1 MKHQTP
7 ESNNQFHFENL
18 VKENEQIHN
27 HFQQQAV
34 KAVNISLTLRN
45 WLIGYYIVE
54 FEQNGAD
61 RANYGGKL
69 LKNLSEK
76 INVNGLKET
85 NLKLARQFYKSYPEL
100 VELITTSFK
109 NLLPTSIRQ
118 LVTDQFK
125 IIDNESVKISQLVTD
140 EFSDQNSIKKTQS
153 YYSQLIEKI
162 SFTHF
167 VELIKI
173 EDKTKRSF
181 YELLILKSTPSIN
194 QLKHQI
200 NSLAY
205 ERVGLSASSEIA
217 FSQLQS
223 KIEPQQASDAVKS
236 VFFFDFLNLPTNVLV
251 EEKELES
258 ALINH
263 LQEFIQELGIG
274 FCFEARQ
281 KRILIDDE
289 YYFTDLVFYH
299 RILKCHILIE
309 LKIDAFKHEHLSQL
323 NTYVAYYNAEIK
335 RQDDNPT
342 IGILLCTEKGKKL
355 VEYATAGM
363 DNQLFV
369 SKYLL
374 ELPQKEQLEAF
385 LNKEVNEWGQK

>member
-1 MKHQTP
+1 
-7 ESNNQFHFENL
+7 
-18 VKENEQIHN
+18 
-27 HFQQQAV
+27 
-34 KAVNISLTLRN
+34 
-45 WLIGYYIVE
+45 
-54 FEQNGAD
+54 
-61 RANYGGKL
+61 
-69 LKNLSEK
+69 
-76 INVNGLKET
+76 
-85 NLKLARQFYKSYPEL
+85 
-100 VELITTSFK
+100 
-109 NLLPTSIRQ
+109 
-118 LVTDQFK
+118 
-125 IIDNESVKISQLVTD
+125 
-140 EFSDQNSIKKTQS
+140 
-153 YYSQLIEKI
+153 
-162 SFTHF
+162 
-167 VELIKI
+167 
-173 EDKTKRSF
+173 
-181 YELLILKSTPSIN
+181 
-194 QLKHQI
+194 
-200 NSLAY
+200 
-205 ERVGLSASSEIA
+205 
-217 FSQLQS
+217 
-223 KIEPQQASDAVKS
+223 
-236 VFFFDFLNLPTNVLV
+236 LV

>member
-1 MKHQTP
+1 MKLQTP

-18 VKENEQIHN
+18 VKEIEQIHN

-125 IIDNESVKISQLVTD
+125 IIDNESIKISQLVTD

>member
-1 MKHQTP
+1 MNKPQT
-7 ESNNQFHFENL
+7 NKNKTLHFENL
-18 VKENEQIHN
+18 VNNIEQIHH

-34 KAVNISLTLRN
+34 KAVNVSLTIRN
-45 WLIGYYIVE
+45 WLIGFYIVE

-61 RANYGGKL
+61 RAKYGEKLMKSLSDKISGKG
-69 LKNLSEK
+69 LS
-76 INVNGLKET
+76 ET
-85 NLKLARQFYKSYPEL
+85 NLKLSRQFFKVYPEMM
-100 VELITTSFK
+100 ELFNSSFK
-109 NLLPTSIRQ
+109 SLLPKTIG
-118 LVTDQFK
+118 
-125 IIDNESVKISQLVTD
+125 QLVTD
-140 EFSDQNSIKKTQS
+140 EIENSDNENTIISQLSTDEFKKKEDLPNKLN
-153 YYSQLIEKI
+153 YYRQLIEKV

-167 VELIKI
+167 VELLKI

-181 YELLILKSTPSIN
+181 YELFILKATPSIIEF
-194 QLKHQI
+194 KRQI

-205 ERVGLSASSEIA
+205 ERVGLSANTEIA
-217 FSQLQS
+217 FEQLHN
-223 KIEPQQASDAVKS
+223 KIEPEQISDAVKS
-236 VFFFDFLNLPTNVLV
+236 VFFFDFLGLKSNDLV
-251 EEKELES
+251 EEQELET

-263 LQEFIQELGIG
+263 LQAFIQELGIG

-309 LKIDAFKHEHLSQL
+309 LKIDSFKHEHLSQL
-323 NTYVAYYNAEIK
+323 NTYVAYFNAEI
-335 RQDDNPT
+335 RRFDDNPA

-374 ELPQKEQLEAF
+374 ELPKKEQLEEF
-385 LNKEVNEWGQK
+385 IEKEVKNWEKR

>member
-1 MKHQTP
+1 MNKPQT
-7 ESNNQFHFENL
+7 NKNKTLHFENL
-18 VKENEQIHN
+18 VNNIEQIHH

-34 KAVNISLTLRN
+34 KAVNVSLTIRN
-45 WLIGYYIVE
+45 WLIGFYIVE

-61 RANYGGKL
+61 RAKYGEKLMKSLSDKISGKG
-69 LKNLSEK
+69 LS
-76 INVNGLKET
+76 ET
-85 NLKLARQFYKSYPEL
+85 NLKLSRQFFKVYPEMM
-100 VELITTSFK
+100 ELFNSSFK
-109 NLLPTSIRQ
+109 SLLPKTIG
-118 LVTDQFK
+118 
-125 IIDNESVKISQLVTD
+125 QLVTD
-140 EFSDQNSIKKTQS
+140 EIENSDNENTIISQLSTDEFKKKEDLPNKLN
-153 YYSQLIEKI
+153 YYRQLIEKV

-167 VELIKI
+167 VELLKI

-181 YELLILKSTPSIN
+181 YELFILKATPSIIE
-194 QLKHQI
+194 LKRQI

-205 ERVGLSASSEIA
+205 ERVGLSANTELA
-217 FSQLQS
+217 FEQLHN
-223 KIEPQQASDAVKS
+223 KIEPEQISDAVKS
-236 VFFFDFLNLPTNVLV
+236 VFFFDFLGLKSNDLV
-251 EEKELES
+251 EEQELET

-263 LQEFIQELGIG
+263 LQAFIQELGIG

-309 LKIDAFKHEHLSQL
+309 LKIDSFKHEHLSQL
-323 NTYVAYYNAEIK
+323 NTYVAYFNAEI
-335 RQDDNPT
+335 RRFDDNPA

-374 ELPQKEQLEAF
+374 ELPKKEQLEEF
-385 LNKEVNEWGQK
+385 IEKEVKKWEKR

>member
-1 MKHQTP
+1 MNEPQT
-7 ESNNQFHFENL
+7 NKIQTLHFENL
-18 VKENEQIHN
+18 VNNIEQIHH

-34 KAVNISLTLRN
+34 KAVNVSLTIRN
-45 WLIGYYIVE
+45 WLIGFYIVE

-61 RANYGGKL
+61 RAKYGEKLMKSLSDKISGKG
-69 LKNLSEK
+69 LS
-76 INVNGLKET
+76 ET
-85 NLKLARQFYKSYPEL
+85 NLKLSRQLFKVYPEMM
-100 VELITTSFK
+100 ELFNSSFK
-109 NLLPTSIRQ
+109 SLLPKTIGM
-118 LVTDQFK
+118 
-125 IIDNESVKISQLVTD
+125 LVTD
-140 EFSDQNSIKKTQS
+140 EIENSDNENTIISQLSTDEFKKKENLPNKLN
-153 YYSQLIEKI
+153 YYRQLIEKV

-167 VELIKI
+167 VELLKI

-181 YELLILKSTPSIN
+181 YELFILKATPSIIEF
-194 QLKHQI
+194 KRQI

-205 ERVGLSASSEIA
+205 ERVGLSANTEIA
-217 FSQLQS
+217 FEQLHN
-223 KIEPQQASDAVKS
+223 KIEPEQISDAVKS
-236 VFFFDFLNLPTNVLV
+236 VFFFDFLGLKSNDLV
-251 EEKELES
+251 EEQELET

-263 LQEFIQELGIG
+263 LQAFIQELGIG

-281 KRILIDDE
+281 KRMLIDDE

-309 LKIDAFKHEHLSQL
+309 LKIDSFKHEHLSQL
-323 NTYVAYYNAEIK
+323 NTYVAYFNAEI
-335 RQDDNPT
+335 RRFDDNPA

-374 ELPQKEQLEAF
+374 ELPKKEQLEEF
-385 LNKEVNEWGQK
+385 IEKEVKKWEKR

>member
-18 VKENEQIHN
+18 GKEIEQIHN

-85 NLKLARQFYKSYPEL
+85 NLKLARQFYKSYPEM
-100 VELITTSFK
+100 VELISTSFK

-125 IIDNESVKISQLVTD
+125 IIDNESVKISQLATD

-205 ERVGLSASSEIA
+205 ERIGLSASSEIA

>member
-1 MKHQTP
+1 MNKPQTNKN
-7 ESNNQFHFENL
+7 ETLHFENL
-18 VKENEQIHN
+18 VNNIEQIHH

-34 KAVNISLTLRN
+34 KAVNVSLTIRN
-45 WLIGYYIVE
+45 WLIGFYIVE

-61 RANYGGKL
+61 RAKYGEKLMKSLSDKISGKG
-69 LKNLSEK
+69 LS
-76 INVNGLKET
+76 ET
-85 NLKLARQFYKSYPEL
+85 NLKLSRQFFKVYPEMM
-100 VELITTSFK
+100 ELFNSSFK
-109 NLLPTSIRQ
+109 SLLPKTIG
-118 LVTDQFK
+118 
-125 IIDNESVKISQLVTD
+125 QLVTD
-140 EFSDQNSIKKTQS
+140 EIENSDNENTIISQLSTDEFKKKEDLPNKLN
-153 YYSQLIEKI
+153 YYRQLIEKV

-167 VELIKI
+167 VELLKI

-181 YELLILKSTPSIN
+181 YELFILKATPSIIE
-194 QLKHQI
+194 LKRQI

-205 ERVGLSASSEIA
+205 ERVGLSANTELA
-217 FSQLQS
+217 FEQLNN
-223 KIEPQQASDAVKS
+223 KIEPEQISDAIKS
-236 VFFFDFLNLPTNVLV
+236 VFFFDFLGLKSNDLV
-251 EEKELES
+251 EEQELET

-263 LQEFIQELGIG
+263 LQAFIQELGIG

-309 LKIDAFKHEHLSQL
+309 LKIDSFKHEHLSQL
-323 NTYVAYYNAEIK
+323 NTYVAYFNAEI
-335 RQDDNPT
+335 RRFDDNPAV
-342 IGILLCTEKGKKL
+342 GILLCTEKGKKL

-374 ELPQKEQLEAF
+374 ELPKKEQLEEF
-385 LNKEVNEWGQK
+385 IEKEVKKWEKR

>member
-1 MKHQTP
+1 M
-7 ESNNQFHFENL
+7 
-18 VKENEQIHN
+18 
-27 HFQQQAV
+27 
-34 KAVNISLTLRN
+34 
-45 WLIGYYIVE
+45 
-54 FEQNGAD
+54 
-61 RANYGGKL
+61 
-69 LKNLSEK
+69 
-76 INVNGLKET
+76 
-85 NLKLARQFYKSYPEL
+85 ARQFYKSYPEL

>member
-1 MKHQTP
+1 MNKPQT
-7 ESNNQFHFENL
+7 NKNKTLHFENL
-18 VKENEQIHN
+18 VNNIEQIHH

-34 KAVNISLTLRN
+34 KAVNVSLTIRN
-45 WLIGYYIVE
+45 WLIGFYIVE

-61 RANYGGKL
+61 RAKYGEKLMKSLSDKISGKG
-69 LKNLSEK
+69 LS
-76 INVNGLKET
+76 ET
-85 NLKLARQFYKSYPEL
+85 NLKLSRQFFKVYPEMM
-100 VELITTSFK
+100 ELFNSSFK
-109 NLLPTSIRQ
+109 SLLPKTIG
-118 LVTDQFK
+118 
-125 IIDNESVKISQLVTD
+125 QLVTD
-140 EFSDQNSIKKTQS
+140 EIENSDNENTIISQLSTDEFKKKEDLPNKLN
-153 YYSQLIEKI
+153 YYRQLIEKV

-167 VELIKI
+167 VELLKI

-181 YELLILKSTPSIN
+181 YELFILKATPSIIE
-194 QLKHQI
+194 LKRQI

-205 ERVGLSASSEIA
+205 ERVGLSANTEIA
-217 FSQLQS
+217 FEQLQN
-223 KIEPQQASDAVKS
+223 KIEPEQISDAVKS
-236 VFFFDFLNLPTNVLV
+236 IFFFDFLVLKSNDLV
-251 EEKELES
+251 EEQELET

-263 LQEFIQELGIG
+263 LQAFIQELGIG

-309 LKIDAFKHEHLSQL
+309 LKIDSFKHEHLSQL
-323 NTYVAYYNAEIK
+323 NTYVAYFNAEI
-335 RQDDNPT
+335 RRFDDNPA

-374 ELPQKEQLEAF
+374 ELPKKEQLEEF
-385 LNKEVNEWGQK
+385 IEKEVKKWEKR

>member
-1 MKHQTP
+1 MNKPQTNKN
-7 ESNNQFHFENL
+7 ETLHFENL
-18 VKENEQIHN
+18 VNNIEQIHH

-34 KAVNISLTLRN
+34 KAVNVSLTIRN
-45 WLIGYYIVE
+45 WLIGFYIVE

-61 RANYGGKL
+61 RAKYGEKLMKSLSDKISGKG
-69 LKNLSEK
+69 LS
-76 INVNGLKET
+76 ET
-85 NLKLARQFYKSYPEL
+85 NLKLSRQFFKVYPEMM
-100 VELITTSFK
+100 ELFNSSFK
-109 NLLPTSIRQ
+109 SLLPKTIG
-118 LVTDQFK
+118 K
-125 IIDNESVKISQLVTD
+125 LVTD
-140 EFSDQNSIKKTQS
+140 EIENSDNESTIISQLSTDEFKKKEDLPNKLN
-153 YYSQLIEKI
+153 YYRQLIEKV

-167 VELIKI
+167 VELLKI

-181 YELLILKSTPSIN
+181 YELFILKATPSIIE
-194 QLKHQI
+194 LKRQI

-205 ERVGLSASSEIA
+205 ERVGLSANTEIA
-217 FSQLQS
+217 FEQLHN
-223 KIEPQQASDAVKS
+223 KIEPEQISDAVKS
-236 VFFFDFLNLPTNVLV
+236 VFFFDFLGLQSHDIV
-251 EEKELES
+251 EEQELET

-263 LQEFIQELGIG
+263 LQAFIQELGIG

-309 LKIDAFKHEHLSQL
+309 LKIDSFKHEHLSQL
-323 NTYVAYYNAEIK
+323 NTYVAYFNAEI
-335 RQDDNPT
+335 RRFDDNPA

-374 ELPQKEQLEAF
+374 ELPKKEQLEEF
-385 LNKEVNEWGQK
+385 IEKEVKKWEKR

>member
-18 VKENEQIHN
+18 VKEIEQIHN

-85 NLKLARQFYKSYPEL
+85 NLKLARQFYKSYPEM
-100 VELITTSFK
+100 VELISTSFK

-125 IIDNESVKISQLVTD
+125 IIDNESVKISQLATD